1 MGILE
6 EMRDILQKS
15 GKAVTLMASLLV
27 VLGLAVGGTVA
38 ILFDKTEAITNTFTP
53 AEITTTVDEGT
64 GNGVKSNV
72 KIKNEG
78 TTDAWIR
85 AAVIITWQNEAG
97 EVYGKAP
104 VAGTDYTIT
113 YQTVTDPTTASSWYK
128 GKDDFYYYTSP
139 VAAGKSTGVLIS
151 ECKLK
156 DGVTP
161 PTGYNLCV
169 EILGSAIQSYP
180 VDVFNNDSTENPEG
194 SGWATSSGL
203 TASATQLSKSS
214 N

>member
-38 ILFDKTEAITNTFTP
+38 ILFDETKPITNTFTP
-53 AEITTTVDEGT
+53 AEITTTVTEDVT
-64 GNGVKSNV
+64 TGVKKNV
-72 KIKNEG
+72 QIKNTG

-85 AAVIITWQNEAG
+85 AAVIITWQDANG
-97 EVYGKAP
+97 NVYGKAP
-104 VAGTDYTIT
+104 VAGTDYTIDCT
-113 YQTVTDPTTASSWYK
+113 ADKTGSNWVTGND
-128 GKDDFYYYTSP
+128 GFYYYTSP
-139 VAAGKSTGVLIS
+139 VAAGESTGVLIS
-151 ECKLK
+151 ECKY
-156 DGVTP
+156 VANA

-180 VDVFNNDSTENPEG
+180 VTMFNNDSPSG

>member
-64 GNGVKSNV
+64 DKGVKSNV

-104 VAGTDYTIT
+104 VADTDYTIT
-113 YQTVTDPTTASSWYK
+113 YDLANGWVK
-128 GKDDFYYYTSP
+128 GNDGFYYYTSP
-139 VAAGKSTGVLIS
+139 VAAGKSTGELITKC
-151 ECKLK
+151 ELK
-156 DGVTP
+156 DGANV

-169 EILGSAIQSYP
+169 EILGSAIQSWP
-180 VDVFNNDSTENPEG
+180 LEVFNNTSTQSPSG
-194 SGWATSSGL
+194 SGWSASSGL
-203 TASATQLSKSS
+203 RASGDQSSQSLSS